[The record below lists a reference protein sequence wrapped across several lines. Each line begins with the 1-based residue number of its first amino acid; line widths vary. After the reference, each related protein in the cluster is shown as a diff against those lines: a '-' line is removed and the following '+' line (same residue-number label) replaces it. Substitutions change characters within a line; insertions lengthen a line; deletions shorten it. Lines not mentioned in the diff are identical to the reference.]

1 MIRRALIYILVAVVI
16 VGTLPAPAGAMMT
29 TEEERKLG
37 RKTYN
42 EIVASVPMVTDP
54 EIVRYINNLGKKLV
68 EFLPDKRFDYHFYVA
83 DSGEINAF
91 AIPGGYIFFYRGM
104 ITSLDNEA
112 ELAGIMAH
120 EMGHVWRRHIAKR
133 MEKTAPVQAL
143 SMAGVIAG
151 LLLGALAGAPQLG
164 QALAMGSMA
173 GNIQAQLAYSRQD
186 ESEADWAGYKIM
198 TDAGYPGKEM
208 ANTFNRMWKLEQQMG
223 VNVPTYMRTHP
234 QSPERMESIEN
245 MARRDTR
252 TSAKFDNSE
261 FQRIKVRL
269 IALYEDKDHAQSNLE
284 AMQRQHPD
292 EPVPVYGLG
301 LLEMR
306 LRDYKTALQSFDK
319 VLKMLPD
326 ASWVQKEKGL
336 CLVRLGKFQEA
347 QFILDKALTKRPGD
361 PSILFALGEAYMHS
375 GEYSV
380 AVHAFRRVLE
390 AIPDNIEARRMM
402 GMALG
407 RMGRHGEA
415 SYQLGMAFK
424 TEGNMKTAR
433 YHFERAVRS
442 LDHDPELKAEAQ
454 KELDLMDEANAKD
467 KKEKEPKYPGE

>member
-1 MIRRALIYILVAVVI
+1 MIRRALVFVLIAAV
-16 VGTLPAPAGAMMT
+16 TLLGMPTPAKAMMT

-37 RKTYN
+37 KKTYN
-42 EIVASVPMVTDP
+42 EIVHSIPMVTDP
-54 EIVRYINNLGKKLV
+54 DVMRYINNLGKKLV
-68 EFLPDKRFDYHFYVA
+68 QFLPDKRFDYHFYVA
-83 DSGEINAF
+83 DSDEMNAF

-104 ITSLDNEA
+104 ITTLDNEA

-133 MEKTAPVQAL
+133 MEKAAPVQAL

-151 LLLGALAGAPQLG
+151 LLLGALAGAPQIG

-173 GNIQAQLAYSRQD
+173 GNIQAQLSYSRQD

-198 TDAGYPGKEM
+198 TDAGYSGNEM
-208 ANTFNRMWKLEQQMG
+208 AKTFNRMWKLEQQMG

-234 QSPERMESIEN
+234 QSPERMEAIEN
-245 MARRDTR
+245 MARRDSR
-252 TSAKFDNSE
+252 SGQGFDNSE
-261 FQRIKVRL
+261 FQMIKVRL
-269 IALYEDKDHAQSNLE
+269 IALYEAMDHAESNLK
-284 AMQRQHPD
+284 AMQRQNPKD
-292 EPVPVYGLG
+292 PIPIYGLG

-306 LRDYKTALQSFDK
+306 RRDYQKALDLFDK
-319 VLKMLPD
+319 VLAAQPGT
-326 ASWVQKEKGL
+326 SWVQKEQGL
-336 CLVRLGKFQEA
+336 CLVRLGKFREA
-347 QFILDKALTKRPGD
+347 QFVLDKALTQRPGD
-361 PSILFALGEAYMHS
+361 PAILFALGEAYMHS
-375 GEYSV
+375 GDYSV

-390 AIPDNIEARRMM
+390 TIPDNVEARRMM

-433 YHFERAVRS
+433 YHFERAVRE
-442 LDHDPELKAEAQ
+442 LNNDPNLKAEAQ
-454 KELDLMDEANAKD
+454 KELDEMDQQGE
-467 KKEKEPKYPGE
+467 EKPEVPKLPGEE